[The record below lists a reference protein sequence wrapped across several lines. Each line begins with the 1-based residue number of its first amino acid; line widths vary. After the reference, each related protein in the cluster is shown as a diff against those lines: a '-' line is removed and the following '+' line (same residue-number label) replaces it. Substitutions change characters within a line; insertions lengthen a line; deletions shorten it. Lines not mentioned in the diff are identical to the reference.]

1 MTIGLAACS
10 DAVAPAAHVEETAAP
25 VFTKNVKS
33 PISDEYIVVLKD
45 NVDDVNGK
53 AKGLLNKGKGKLN
66 HTYSKALK
74 GFSAH
79 MTAAEAADIAADP
92 SVAYVEQDQDVT
104 IADTQSGVTWGLD
117 RIDQSSLPLNGTY
130 TYSATGAGVNV
141 YIIDTG
147 IRTTHS
153 QFGGRAIP
161 AYSAISDGYGPQG
174 CHWHGTHV
182 AGTVGGSTVGVAK
195 GVRLYA
201 VRVLDCN
208 GNGTISGVIAGVDWV
223 ASNRSLPAVA
233 NMSVGGGMSTALN
246 DAVQRAINAG
256 VTFAVAAG
264 NNSADACSFSPSST
278 SAAITVA
285 ASDNSDIQASYSN
298 YGSCVDVYAPGTNVY
313 STWNTDDNAMG
324 TASGTSMATPHVAG
338 AAALY
343 LQAHP
348 SASPAEVSAAI
359 VSSATTGAIAGL
371 GAGSPNRLLHVNGS
385 GGTIILPPPTEPPP
399 TQPPP
404 TEPPP
409 PPPPTNSAPTAS
421 FSVSCQKGNCSFN
434 GSNSSDDKAVTSYA
448 WTFGDGTS
456 SVTATSAMASHS
468 YTRKGNYSVTVS
480 LTVSDAEGMKSTVQ
494 RSLSIKNNGK

>member
-1 MTIGLAACS
+1 
-10 DAVAPAAHVEETAAP
+10 
-25 VFTKNVKS
+25 
-33 PISDEYIVVLKD
+33 
-45 NVDDVNGK
+45 
-53 AKGLLNKGKGKLN
+53 
-66 HTYSKALK
+66 
-74 GFSAH
+74 
-79 MTAAEAADIAADP
+79 
-92 SVAYVEQDQDVT
+92 
-104 IADTQSGVTWGLD
+104 
-117 RIDQSSLPLNGTY
+117 
-130 TYSATGAGVNV
+130 
-141 YIIDTG
+141 
-147 IRTTHS
+147 
-153 QFGGRAIP
+153 
-161 AYSAISDGYGPQG
+161 
-174 CHWHGTHV
+174 
-182 AGTVGGSTVGVAK
+182 
-195 GVRLYA
+195 
-201 VRVLDCN
+201 
-208 GNGTISGVIAGVDWV
+208 
-223 ASNRSLPAVA
+223 
-233 NMSVGGGMSTALN
+233 MSTALN

-468 YTRKGNYSVTVS
+468 YTKKGNYSVTVS